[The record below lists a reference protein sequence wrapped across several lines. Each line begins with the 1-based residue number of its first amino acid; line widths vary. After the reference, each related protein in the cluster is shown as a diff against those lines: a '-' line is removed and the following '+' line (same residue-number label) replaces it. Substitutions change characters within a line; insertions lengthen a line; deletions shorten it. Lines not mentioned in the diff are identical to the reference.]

1 MGLEVA
7 SSSRRGRAVAVGW
20 ALLPVVVGGFIWL
33 RTSPGWISLLL
44 AQLLFIAPVA
54 LAALAAEV
62 AYSIGPPG
70 IERRAWGL
78 LSITAALLLLS
89 EGYYSWYQLTISQ
102 DGPRA
107 MSAFDALNFL
117 AAMLIVFGI
126 VQLAG
131 VSRLGLSPRLR
142 LAFDATAFSAVTFA
156 CLYRTIVQPLATAD
170 TPWWDSARWTVYSL
184 IGVLIIVGILWL
196 VAHSSPG
203 IERRMISIVALAIG
217 IFAIGMLLWPLWRSG
232 QAAGVRSLA
241 DALIGAVYL
250 LGYYLLMMAAL
261 TRIRES
267 DRVWRITNGRLVET
281 QGVWASTLL
290 SLYVLAGVGLIG
302 WWLYG
307 ARGVTAD
314 AGLYLASGLVA
325 TLGLVA
331 RTGVTAIDTVLARN
345 VADIDPVSGA
355 LGGVSFLRRCEE
367 AIARAERLAEPL
379 SLIVFDMDGFSSI
392 NAALGH
398 AGGDRVLA
406 QVASVVSQTVAG
418 RGEVFRLTADEFA
431 VLCPMSEPHALV
443 LAAEIL
449 AVIRGLDRIGDAQ
462 LSASVGVA
470 GCEGEQ
476 CSREDLVHRANSA
489 QAWAKYHGKG
499 RVVRFEE
506 RIVRALGVEERL
518 RVHEDRSGLDMARA
532 LASVADARDPRNY
545 YHSRNVAALSVM
557 FSEALDLEPEHVR
570 RIEIAAML
578 HDCGKLGLV
587 DSLLADVLR
596 TSRQQLAAREHAV
609 LGETLVRSVGMPDV
623 PEWVRHHHE
632 RWDGAGY
639 PDALVGERVPLESRI
654 IALADAYD
662 AMTSGARNRSPMSRG
677 AALQEI
683 DLGMGSRFDPMLAEA
698 FIEVVGRTASLG
710 WSDEWAMG

>member
-1 MGLEVA
+1 MAFGVA
-7 SSSRRGRAVAVGW
+7 GRARLGRVVPVGW

-33 RTSPGWISLLL
+33 RTAPGWTSLLF
-44 AQLLFIAPVA
+44 AQVLFVMPIA
-54 LAALAAEV
+54 LASIAAEA
-62 AYSIGPPG
+62 AYAIGPAG

-78 LSITAALLLLS
+78 LSITAVLLLLS
-89 EGYYSWYQLTISQ
+89 EGYYSWYQLTISPA
-102 DGPRA
+102 GPR
-107 MSAFDALNFL
+107 SASVFDALNFV
-117 AAMLIVFGI
+117 AAALIAFGI

-131 VSRLGLSPRLR
+131 VSRLEVPQRVR
-142 LAFDATAFSAVTFA
+142 LAFDVVAFSAVTFA
-156 CLYRTIVQPLATAD
+156 FLYHLTVQPLAGGA
-170 TPWWDSARWTVYSL
+170 PWWDSARWTTYSL
-184 IGVLIIVGILWL
+184 VGVLIIVGILWL
-196 VAHSSPG
+196 VAYSRPG
-203 IERRMISIVALAIG
+203 IERQMISLVALAVG
-217 IFAIGMLLWPLWRSG
+217 IFAVGMTLWPLWRSG
-232 QAAGVRSLA
+232 DAAGARSLF

-250 LGYYLLMMAAL
+250 MGYYLLMMAAL
-261 TRIRES
+261 TRIRER
-267 DRVWRITNGRLVET
+267 DKVWRITNGRLVET
-281 QGVWASTLL
+281 EGVWASTLL
-290 SLYVLAGVGLIG
+290 SLYVLVGVGLVG
-302 WWLYG
+302 WWLYVG
-307 ARGVTAD
+307 RGVSID
-314 AGLYLASGLVA
+314 AGVYVACGLIA
-325 TLGLVA
+325 TLALVA
-331 RTGVTAIDTVLARN
+331 RTAVTAFETVLARN
-345 VADIDPVSGA
+345 VADIDPVTGA
-355 LGGVSFLRRCEE
+355 LGGVSFVRRCDE
-367 AIARAERLAEPL
+367 AVVRAERLNEVL
-379 SLIVFDMDGFSSI
+379 SLIVFDMDGFSRI

-406 QVASVVSQTVAG
+406 QVASVVAQTVAD

-431 VLCPMSEPHALV
+431 IVCPIPEPHALV
-443 LAAEIL
+443 LAAEVL
-449 AVIRGLDRIGDAQ
+449 AVVRGLAKIGDIQ

-470 GCEGEQ
+470 SCEGDQ
-476 CSREDLVHRANSA
+476 CSREDLTRRANAA

-499 RVVRFEE
+499 RVVRFDE

-557 FSEALDLEPEHVR
+557 FSEALELDPERVR

-609 LGETLVRSVGMPDV
+609 LGETLVRSVGMPGV
-623 PEWVRHHHE
+623 PTWVRHHHE

-639 PDALVGERVPLESRI
+639 PDALVGEQVPLESRI

-683 DLGMGSRFDPMLAEA
+683 DLGMGSRFDPTLAEA
-698 FIEVVGRTASLG
+698 FIDVVGRTASLG
-710 WSDEWAMG
+710 WSDEWAIG